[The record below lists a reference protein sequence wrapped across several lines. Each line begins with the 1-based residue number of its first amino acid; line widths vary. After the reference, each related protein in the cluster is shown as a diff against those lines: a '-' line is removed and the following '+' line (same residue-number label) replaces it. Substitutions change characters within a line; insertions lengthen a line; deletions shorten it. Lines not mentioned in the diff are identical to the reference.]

1 MSHSPGPI
9 YGAQESSVPVKNG
22 CIPEAPK
29 GGHSTQAGT
38 LTEGAAVAP
47 PGNPPEAAGVEEA
60 DRALPA
66 VPARPVLIPAV
77 DVTAAVDPAREPPV
91 VAVV

>member
-29 GGHSTQAGT
+29 GGHSTQ
-38 LTEGAAVAP
+38 
-47 PGNPPEAAGVEEA
+47 A